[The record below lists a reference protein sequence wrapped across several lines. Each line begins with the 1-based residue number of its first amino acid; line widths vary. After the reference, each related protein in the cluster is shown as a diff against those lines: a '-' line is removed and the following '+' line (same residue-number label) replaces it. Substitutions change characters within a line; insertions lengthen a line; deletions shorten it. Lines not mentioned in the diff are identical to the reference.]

1 MVKNALINLMFV
13 LMLTLTNIASSDP
26 NLDQWLDTEK
36 TYKDLINEG
45 YEVKSYSIS
54 DIQTSNGLML
64 LLFVT
69 VLQKDNDI
77 FIKEDQDGTERLV
90 NDNLFQRRIMGL
102 VSYYESK
109 ATGFPDL
116 QVNDMVNVN
125 MSDYQFADYN
135 FVREIEKKTEKGGK
149 KKE

>member
-1 MVKNALINLMFV
+1 MAKKILIKLTFV
-13 LMLTLTNIASSDP
+13 LMLTFSNVVSSNP

-77 FIKEDQDGTERLV
+77 FECQEYQTMDQNLETLDMNIICKQLVQPYER
-90 NDNLFQRRIMGL
+90 GL
-102 VSYYESK
+102 
-109 ATGFPDL
+109 AT
-116 QVNDMVNVN
+116 
-125 MSDYQFADYN
+125 
-135 FVREIEKKTEKGGK
+135 
-149 KKE
+149 